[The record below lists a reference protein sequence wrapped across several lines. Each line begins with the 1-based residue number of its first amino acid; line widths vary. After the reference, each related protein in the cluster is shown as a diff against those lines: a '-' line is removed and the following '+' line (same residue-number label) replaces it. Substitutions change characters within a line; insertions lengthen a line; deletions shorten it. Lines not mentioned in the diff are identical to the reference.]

1 MLLVLGANIRILP
14 EFEWETVVKTTRA
27 HLLETFS
34 FERRELGQ
42 DVHLTEVIAA
52 IQSIRG
58 VAYVDVDVF
67 GSIPEKKP
75 DTDSQGRPIR
85 RLLTPEEISAAASAF
100 LIAGSTGQPGK
111 PVRANLAGF
120 EEGTLR
126 PAQLAYLTPDV
137 PDALVLNQIT

>member
-14 EFEWETVVKTTRA
+14 EFEWETVVKAARA

-42 DVHLTEVIAA
+42 DVHLSEVIAA
-52 IQSIRG
+52 VQSVRG

-75 DTDSQGRPIR
+75 DKDSQGRAIR
-85 RLLTPEEISAAASAF
+85 RLLTPEEVSAAASAF
-100 LIAGSTGQPGK
+100 LNAGISGQLGK
-111 PVRANLAGF
+111 SVRVNLAGF
-120 EEGTLR
+120 EEGTIR
-126 PAQLAYLTPDV
+126 PAQVAYLTPDV
-137 PDALVLNQIT
+137 PDALVLNQLT